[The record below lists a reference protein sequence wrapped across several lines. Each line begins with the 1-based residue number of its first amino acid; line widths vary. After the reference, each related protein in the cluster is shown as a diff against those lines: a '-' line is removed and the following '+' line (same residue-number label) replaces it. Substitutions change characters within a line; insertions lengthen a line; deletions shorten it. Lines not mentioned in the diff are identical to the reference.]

1 MHKKNK
7 RTPRA
12 GQTDQLLPKTQL
24 ATVLLHHFYSINR
37 FRGVTS
43 PVNSFFLTVDLTA
56 PIQQFQSSSQ
66 NAGPFSYRFIKLLF
80 YMGITIMCH
89 VLI

>member
-43 PVNSFFLTVDLTA
+43 PVNSFF
-56 PIQQFQSSSQ
+56 
-66 NAGPFSYRFIKLLF
+66 
-80 YMGITIMCH
+80 
-89 VLI
+89 

>member
-43 PVNSFFLTVDLTA
+43 PVNSFFFNSRFNSSNPTV
-56 PIQQFQSSSQ
+56 P
-66 NAGPFSYRFIKLLF
+66 
-80 YMGITIMCH
+80 
-89 VLI
+89 V